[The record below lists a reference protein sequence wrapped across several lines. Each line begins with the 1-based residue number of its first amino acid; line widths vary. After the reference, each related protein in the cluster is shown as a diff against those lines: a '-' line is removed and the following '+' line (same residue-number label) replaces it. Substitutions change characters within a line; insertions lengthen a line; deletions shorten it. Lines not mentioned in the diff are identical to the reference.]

1 MKRKLLILAPILFLT
16 PLAAWLLTGLMPAA
30 PYESLD
36 NEDLDRM
43 VQEGALV
50 IDIRRPEEWRQTGVV
65 DGSYLV
71 TAFDERGRMTQEF
84 PALFGQLTDPDQPVV
99 LICRTGNRT
108 DTLARMLIE
117 QAGYQQVYN
126 VTRGITSWIADGRE
140 VRPCHG
146 RGSDLRC

>member
-1 MKRKLLILAPILFLT
+1 MKRKLLIFAPILLLL
-16 PLAAWLLTGLMPAA
+16 PLAVWFLPSLLPDP

-36 NEDLDRM
+36 NEGLQRM

-50 IDIRRPEEWRQTGVV
+50 VDIRRPEEWRQTGVV
-65 DGSYLV
+65 DGSHLI
-71 TAFDERGRMTQEF
+71 TAFDERGRVTQEF
-84 PALFGQLTDPDQPVV
+84 PALFGQLTNPDQPVV

-108 DTLARMLIE
+108 DTLARMLSE

-126 VTRGITSWIADGRE
+126 VSRGITSWIADGRE
-140 VRPCHG
+140 VSPCPS